1 MLPWEVESWGLV
13 GGEMGDTAL
22 LDTTEI
28 SGQKKGQTT
37 KKKQLRGVK
46 NLQDY
51 IEKMESGGKKVIILE
66 CKQCGQRYLVP
77 LRCNLRTCP
86 YCASDRAR
94 KVYHEVSNT
103 IRKIKKRK
111 GYTLKLITFGYGTE
125 GDIRVA
131 IEKSKKAFKKIWH
144 NLLEMEGSGAVI
156 TFELGEKNNSVHA
169 HCLYY
174 GGFILRKHLIK
185 EWKRL
190 TGKWYVDIRMAR
202 GKKAIRE
209 VIKYIGKALLDLSYE
224 EGFKIEIAL
233 QGTRR
238 LVTYGVF
245 YNRITGN
252 KNICPVCRS
261 SSWKFIIISEFN
273 NELVSQLLIQRQFW
287 KDLWNV
293 KRAGVQQ
300 RSTIC

>member
-1 MLPWEVESWGLV
+1 M
-13 GGEMGDTAL
+13 GGNTTL

-28 SGQKKGQTT
+28 SGQKKGQPF
-37 KKKQLRGVK
+37 KKKRHRGIK

-51 IEKMESGGKKVIILE
+51 KGKIELDGKKVIVLE

-94 KVYHEVSNT
+94 KVYQEVSNT
-103 IRKIKKRK
+103 IRQIKREK

-125 GDIRVA
+125 GNIRSA
-131 IEKSKKAFKKIWH
+131 IKKSKKAFKKIWH

-156 TFELGEKNNSVHA
+156 TFELGEKNNSVHI

-174 GGFILRKHLIK
+174 GGFIRRKDLIK

-202 GKKAIRE
+202 GKQAIKE
-209 VIKYIGKALLDLSYE
+209 VIKYIGKALLDLSHK
-224 EGFKIEIAL
+224 EGYKIEMAL
-233 QGTRR
+233 RGLRR
-238 LVTYGVF
+238 LVTYGIF
-245 YNRITGN
+245 YKRITGN
-252 KNICPVCRS
+252 KNICPICHS
-261 SSWKFIIISEFN
+261 SSWKFIIISKFN
-273 NELVSQLLIQRQFW
+273 HELVNQLLIQRQFW
-287 KDLWNV
+287 KD
-293 KRAGVQQ
+293 
-300 RSTIC
+300 